1 MRDTIYSIDT
11 VYIQNKLDSISQLDM
26 GQHINTIHS
35 TYDSNMIV
43 IYWVLGIAFAV
54 FGILIPWL
62 LNKNIDKTET
72 RIQEDSN
79 RNEIRLNREIEHIRN
94 ENRHFQESI
103 NERIEER
110 LSNKLDEYDREIE
123 KNTKKLKEDLRIELG
138 NLHRYREIRY
148 NTLAGIVFCIKMQYK
163 ESLELY
169 LRAIYDSV
177 LTNNTEHIKA
187 ITDNI
192 NNNIDYYKKVKKS
205 ELSPSENVT
214 IDEYIKEI
222 ESKLTNDTS
231 TNKAYNKFK
240 STLMIVLNTGNPPQG
255 DD

>member
-110 LSNKLDEYDREIE
+110 INRRVEDFDRLIEEKTRELSAEIMKQKEYL
-123 KNTKKLKEDLRIELG
+123 KKLIKITEIHNTGSLYISHNKYSLAISELLKAIELSI
-138 NLHRYREIRY
+138 REDIY
-148 NTLAGIVFCIKMQYK
+148 EDFDEMVSNIKFFN
-163 ESLELY
+163 E
-169 LRAIYDSV
+169 
-177 LTNNTEHIKA
+177 IKA
-187 ITDNI
+187 E
-192 NNNIDYYKKVKKS
+192 IDILKVEN
-205 ELSPSENVT
+205 ELG
-214 IDEYIKEI
+214 KEI
-222 ESKLTNDTS
+222 NTYINSLVELAKDDTRKKEYL
-231 TNKAYNKFK
+231 NKILKDINEIFK
-240 STLMIVLNTGNPPQG
+240 IE
-255 DD
+255 DDK